1 MNTYFITGGYG
12 FLGQYIVQAVHEH
25 DPRASLRVLT
35 RTPRKTFLAL
45 DKLERVQWIRGELL
59 EPESFMDQLQGVD
72 TVIHNAAM
80 VSFRKAEAPA
90 IYESNVIGTRNLLAA
105 ARAAGCR
112 EFIFISSISAVDFHP
127 GRISD
132 ETMLPDP
139 ERKCLKDMYGYSK
152 LVSEMELKEIAH
164 EMRVIILNP
173 SVVLGP
179 GSVRVDMVMKALRLL
194 PVLPMLSYVNTF
206 VDVRDVARAV
216 VLALSK
222 GRSGERYI
230 VTAWNMGMIEFA
242 QAAQR
247 IAGKKE
253 RILPL
258 SGAGTKVMD
267 AFLVALDL
275 FKLNPGI
282 RRLSEMGV
290 DKPCSYEKIKREM
303 GWEPSLTLEQSLADT
318 IRAGEPDS
326 KIS

>member
-1 MNTYFITGGYG
+1 MTAYFITGGYG
-12 FLGQYIVQAVHEH
+12 FLGQYIVQAVHDH
-25 DPRASLRVLT
+25 DPQAELRVLT
-35 RTPRKTFLAL
+35 RTPRKTFLPL
-45 DKLERVQWIRGELL
+45 NQLGRVRWVGGELL
-59 EPESFMDQLQGVD
+59 KPESFTDQLQGVD

-112 EFIFISSISAVDFHP
+112 NFIFISSISAVDFRP
-127 GRISD
+127 GQVSD
-132 ETMLPDP
+132 ETMLPDL
-139 ERKCLKDMYGYSK
+139 ETKRQKDMYGYSK
-152 LVSEMELKEIAH
+152 LVSEMELKEVAQ

-173 SVVLGP
+173 SVILGP
-179 GSVRVDMVMKALRLL
+179 GSDRVDMVMKALRLL

-230 VTAWNMGMIEFA
+230 VTAWNMGMVEFT
-242 QAAQR
+242 QAAQQ
-247 IAGKKE
+247 IAGKKA

-290 DKPCSYEKIKREM
+290 DKPCSYEKIKSEM
-303 GWEPSLTLEQSLADT
+303 GWEPSFTLEQSLADT
-318 IRAGEPDS
+318 IRSGEPDS